1 MMHILQ
7 TQLPDL
13 QALSKVSLE
22 ISEAASNL
30 GALKIIF
37 GIFMAIT
44 MLIILVFI
52 GQSLAITKRIRDMAY
67 SLELVS
73 KYFNHLSDKD
83 IGKEEAITMV
93 KEVINHNTSYIKY
106 SILRIRLENN
116 IIDTSTTETKVK
128 LIIRNM
134 YSEMNGYL
142 VKFAYNEKTINDII
156 AIEQVS
162 KEEKERLFNI
172 IWEQVYAEKF
182 NTSSM
187 DQSINLF
194 MQEIKL
200 NYISKIE
207 SL

>member
-7 TQLPDL
+7 TQLPDV
-13 QALSKVSLE
+13 QTLSKVSLE
-22 ISEAASNL
+22 LSEAASNL